1 MWPES
6 RESLPKQF
14 IPVIGQR
21 STFQSIVSVSDP
33 AVFGPTVVIT
43 NFEYRFRVAEQLRE
57 IAAEAVILLEPDRR
71 DSASALGAAAARAAA
86 RDSKIVV
93 GVLAADHVFAD
104 GKQFA
109 RRCAEA
115 YAVASGE
122 IVTFGVTPDHPA
134 TGYGYI
140 HPGAQ
145 LPLDPQVRR
154 IERFV
159 EKPDET
165 HARAFIEDGYLWD
178 SGNFVFRADVM
189 PQELQRFEPE
199 IAAATVAAVSAAKKD
214 LGFVVFSRG
223 NHSAN

>member
-1 MWPES
+1 
-6 RESLPKQF
+6 
-14 IPVIGQR
+14 
-21 STFQSIVSVSDP
+21 
-33 AVFGPTVVIT
+33 VFGPTVVIT

-115 YAVASGE
+115 YAVVASGE

-165 HARAFIEDGYLWD
+165 HARAFIEDGYLWN

-189 PQELQRFEPE
+189 PQEPQRFEPE